1 MMLEML
7 NPEVVKKLKQYNIQ
21 EEDYKLKMGKKHG
34 EGREG
39 VPYRMLII
47 RKSIPAKAQT
57 DLEME
62 LKEADETLCVIFKKY
77 TR

>member
-7 NPEVVKKLKQYNIQ
+7 NPEVIKKLRQYDIL

-39 VPYRMLII
+39 IPYRMLII
-47 RKSIPAKAQT
+47 RKSIPAKDRT
-57 DLEME
+57 DLEMD
-62 LKEADETLCVIFKKY
+62 LRKADETLCVIFKKY

>member
-7 NPEVVKKLKQYNIQ
+7 NPAVMERLRQHNIR
-21 EEDYKLKMGKKHG
+21 EEEYKLKLGKKHG

-39 VPYRMLII
+39 IPYRMLII
-47 RKSIPAKAQT
+47 RKKMPAAEQK
-57 DLEME
+57 DLEWE
-62 LKEADETLCVIFKKY
+62 LRSVDESLCVIFKKY

>member
-7 NPEVVKKLKQYNIQ
+7 KPEVVEKLKQYDIGDG
-21 EEDYKLKMGKKHG
+21 DYKFKMGKYHG

-39 VPYRMLII
+39 IPYRMLII
-47 RKSIPAKAQT
+47 RKGIPKEEQT
-57 DLEME
+57 ELEME
-62 LKEADETLCVIFKKY
+62 LKKADETLCVIFKKF